1 MKMRTLSCP
10 QAQLMDGFMNVIGK
24 QVGCAGK
31 AQEALSPRA
40 MPEAHIV
47 REQRTEW

>member
-10 QAQLMDGFMNVIGK
+10 HAQLMDGFVNLIGK
-24 QVGCAGK
+24 QVGYAGQ
-31 AQEALSPRA
+31 AQEAVGPRA

-47 REQRTEW
+47 REQMT